1 LPTSPQIQNELE
13 MVQQGLQM
21 SEIVKKFQTI
31 KMVFHAG
38 NFFHRDVSF
47 SVRLCAERG

>member
-1 LPTSPQIQNELE
+1 

-47 SVRLCAERG
+47 SVSAAHSLLPCWGVGQM